1 MEDEMNDYLRQ
12 AQAIPAGR
20 ADMAVDA
27 GLRSFMLG
35 VYNKMAVGLALS
47 GALAYGVITV
57 PGVFEMIFGS
67 PLRYVVMFGP
77 LAILLISGFA
87 MRNPS
92 PSAAGIIYW
101 SVVSLMGISIGG
113 ILMSYTRSA
122 EGMMD
127 VAKAFFTTAG
137 AFGALSL
144 WGYTTK
150 KDLTGFGSFL
160 IMGLFGLIIASI
172 VNMFLNSGP
181 LGFAITL
188 LGVGIFAGLTAYDTQ
203 RLKFQYY
210 QLQGD
215 SRSLAVATSYG
226 ALSLYLDFVNLF
238 LMLLRLFGGSRN

>member
-1 MEDEMNDYLRQ
+1 MNDYLRQ

-27 GLRSFMLG
+27 GLRAFMLG
-35 VYNKMAVGLALS
+35 VFNKMAIGLALS

-57 PGVFEMIFGS
+57 PGAFEAVFGT

-101 SVVSLMGISIGG
+101 SVVSLIGVSLGG
-113 ILMSYTRSA
+113 ILMSYTRSE
-122 EGMMD
+122 EGMLD

-160 IMGLFGLIIASI
+160 IMGLFGLIIASVI
-172 VNMFLNSGP
+172 NIFLNSGP

-188 LGVGIFAGLTAYDTQ
+188 IGVGIFAGLTAYDTQ
-203 RLKFQYY
+203 RLKYQYY

-226 ALSLYLDFVNLF
+226 ALSLYLDFINLF
-238 LMLLRLFGGSRN
+238 LMLLRLFGGGNRS

>member
-12 AQAIPAGR
+12 AQALPAGR

-27 GLRSFMLG
+27 GLRAFMLG
-35 VYNKMAVGLALS
+35 VFNKMAIGLALS

-57 PGVFEMIFGS
+57 PGVFEAVFGT

-101 SVVSLMGISIGG
+101 SVVSLIGVSLGG
-113 ILMSYTRSA
+113 ILMSYTRSQ
-122 EGMMD
+122 EGMLD

-160 IMGLFGLIIASI
+160 IMGLFGLIIASV
-172 VNMFLNSGP
+172 VNIFLNSGP

-188 LGVGIFAGLTAYDTQ
+188 IGVGIFAGLTAYDTQ
-203 RLKFQYY
+203 RLKHQYY
-210 QLQGD
+210 ALQGD

-226 ALSLYLDFVNLF
+226 ALSLYLDFINLF

>member
-1 MEDEMNDYLRQ
+1 MNDYLRQ

-27 GLRSFMLG
+27 GLRAFMLG
-35 VYNKMAVGLALS
+35 VYNKMAIGLALS
-47 GALAYGVITV
+47 GALAYGVITI
-57 PGVFEMIFGS
+57 PGVYQAIFGS
-67 PLRYVVMFGP
+67 PLAFVVMFGP

-101 SVVSLMGISIGG
+101 SVVSLMGVSLGG
-113 ILMSYTRSA
+113 ILMNYTRSA
-122 EGMMD
+122 DGMMD

-172 VNMFLNSGP
+172 VNIFLNSGP

-210 QLQGD
+210 DLQGD
-215 SRSLAVATSYG
+215 QRSLAVATSYG
-226 ALSLYLDFVNLF
+226 ALSLYLDFINLF

>member
-1 MEDEMNDYLRQ
+1 MNDYLRQ
-12 AQAIPAGR
+12 AQSIPAGR

-35 VYNKMAVGLALS
+35 VYNKMALGLALS
-47 GALAYGVITV
+47 AALAWAVNPQGI
-57 PGVFEMIFGS
+57 PGAFELIFGT
-67 PLRYVVMFGP
+67 PLAFVVMFGP

-92 PSAAGIIYW
+92 PTASGVIYW
-101 SVVSLMGISIGG
+101 SVVSLMGVSLGG
-113 ILMSYTRSA
+113 ILTQYTRSP

-160 IMGLFGLIIASI
+160 IMGLFGLIIASVI
-172 VNMFLNSGP
+172 NIFTKSEALS
-181 LGFAITL
+181 FAISL
-188 LGVGIFAGLTAYDTQ
+188 VGVGVFAGLTAYDTQ
-203 RLKFQYY
+203 RLKFTYY

-215 SRSLAVATSYG
+215 MRSLAVATSYG

-238 LMLLRLFGGSRN
+238 LMLLRIFGGSRN

>member
-1 MEDEMNDYLRQ
+1 MNDYLRQ

-27 GLRSFMLG
+27 GLRAFMLG

-57 PGVFEMIFGS
+57 PGVFEMVFGT

-101 SVVSLMGISIGG
+101 SVVSLIGVSLGG

-122 EGMMD
+122 DGMMD

-150 KDLTGFGSFL
+150 KDLTGFGTFL
-160 IMGLFGLIIASI
+160 IMGLFGLIIASV
-172 VNMFLNSGP
+172 VNIFLNSGP

-188 LGVGIFAGLTAYDTQ
+188 IGVGIFAGLTAYDTQ
-203 RLKFQYY
+203 RLKYQYFA
-210 QLQGD
+210 LQGD

-226 ALSLYLDFVNLF
+226 ALSLYLDFINLF
-238 LMLLRLFGGSRN
+238 LMLLRLFGGGNRS

>member
-1 MEDEMNDYLRQ
+1 MNDYLRQ
-12 AQAIPAGR
+12 AQSIPAGR

-27 GLRSFMLG
+27 GLRAFMLG
-35 VYNKMAVGLALS
+35 VFNKMAIGLALS
-47 GALAYGVITV
+47 GALAYAVISYEPLFNV
-57 PGVFEMIFGS
+57 VFGT

-77 LAILLISGFA
+77 IAILLISGFA

-92 PSAAGIIYW
+92 PTAAGAIYW
-101 SVVSLMGISIGG
+101 SVVSLIGVSLGG
-113 ILMSYTRSA
+113 ILMSYTRSS

-160 IMGLFGLIIASI
+160 IMGLFGLIIASLI
-172 VNMFLNSGP
+172 NMFTHSAALS
-181 LGFAITL
+181 FAISII
-188 LGVGIFAGLTAYDTQ
+188 GVGIFAGLTAYDTQ

-215 SRSLAVATSYG
+215 ARSLAVATSYG
-226 ALSLYLDFVNLF
+226 ALSLYLDFINLF

>member
-1 MEDEMNDYLRQ
+1 MNDYLRQ
-12 AQAIPAGR
+12 AQSIPAGR

-27 GLRSFMLG
+27 GLRAFMLG

-47 GALAYGVITV
+47 GALAYGVMII
-57 PGVFEMIFGS
+57 PGALELLFGT
-67 PLRYVVMFGP
+67 PLRWVIMFGP
-77 LAILLISGFA
+77 IAILLISGFA
-87 MRNPS
+87 MKNPS
-92 PSAAGIIYW
+92 PTAAGMIYW
-101 SVVSLMGISIGG
+101 SVVTFMGLSLGG
-113 ILMSYTRSA
+113 IISVYAAMPN
-122 EGMMD
+122 GMLN

-160 IMGLFGLIIASI
+160 IMGLFGLIIASV
-172 VNMFLNSGP
+172 VNMFINSGP

-215 SRSLAVATSYG
+215 ARSLAVATSYG